1 MAYKKEE
8 LKDEYFS
15 DLLND
20 IELLNSLKKR
30 WLNVLNKNFQDPK
43 FQKFEEKLKQELK
56 RSDKRKILI
65 FSEFADTA
73 DYLYNKLLSKKFK
86 VFKYTAKQGTKKEN
100 RKIIKEEFDASSEKT
115 KNNFNILVATDA
127 IAEGYNLNKAGTIIN
142 YDIPYNPTKVIQ
154 RVGRINR
161 INKKIYEELFIF
173 NFFPTGIGE
182 KEVRTK
188 KITSLKMSMFKALF
202 GDDTKVL
209 TKDEDLESFF
219 KDQYK
224 SILDEDVNPE
234 TYFENIIYNI
244 REGSP
249 ELIKEVKS
257 LPHRIRVNRRSN
269 AKNNPGVLVYA
280 KKGEEL
286 CLDF

>member
-173 NFFPTGIGE
+173 NFFPTGIG
-182 KEVRTK
+182 K
-188 KITSLKMSMFKALF
+188 
-202 GDDTKVL
+202 
-209 TKDEDLESFF
+209 
-219 KDQYK
+219 
-224 SILDEDVNPE
+224 
-234 TYFENIIYNI
+234 
-244 REGSP
+244 
-249 ELIKEVKS
+249 
-257 LPHRIRVNRRSN
+257 RR
-269 AKNNPGVLVYA
+269 
-280 KKGEEL
+280 
-286 CLDF
+286 